1 MTLFYFQSVSK
12 TTVAVIPLLNI
23 PQQKYYLR
31 TETTFLFRNHG
42 ISDDLL
48 TFCDDLD
55 LHDLQRQQK
64 LKLSLVDHNVLPEKY
79 SDLDDYVI
87 SVTDHRPQVRKPDNR

>member
-1 MTLFYFQSVSK
+1 
-12 TTVAVIPLLNI
+12 VAVIPLLNI
-23 PQQKYYLR
+23 PQQKYHLR
-31 TETTFLFRNHG
+31 TETTLLFRNHG

-64 LKLSLVDHNVLPEKY
+64 LKLSLVDLNVLPEKY
-79 SDLDDYVI
+79 SDLDNCVI
-87 SVTDHRPQVRKPDNR
+87 SVTDHRPQVRKPDYR